1 VTPARRL
8 LAGPFTTSEEVGMAM
23 NVRIDGGL
31 AVLSNIG
38 RLMND
43 PRHFDA
49 GRDVE
54 ELLDQGVSAFVI
66 ELREV
71 GALGPAGLGLLTTL
85 TRAVRKGG
93 GELVLASV
101 RPALAAYLE
110 EMRMDTFWDVFPS
123 VDAAKAFFVR
133 RGLLPEGDD
142 AP

>member
-1 VTPARRL
+1 M
-8 LAGPFTTSEEVGMAM
+8 GM

-54 ELLDQGVSAFVI
+54 ELLDQGVKAFVI

-85 TRAVRKGG
+85 TRAVRRD
-93 GELVLASV
+93 GEHSSLACV
-101 RPALAAYLE
+101 RPALAEYLE
-110 EMRMDTFWDVFPS
+110 EMRMDTLWDVFPS
-123 VDAAKAFFVR
+123 VGDAKAFFLR
-133 RGLLPEGDD
+133 RGVLPAEDEGS
-142 AP
+142 

>member
-1 VTPARRL
+1 
-8 LAGPFTTSEEVGMAM
+8 MAM

-54 ELLDQGVSAFVI
+54 ELLDRGIVAFVI

-71 GALGPAGLGLLTTL
+71 GTLGPSGLGLLTTL
-85 TRAVRKGG
+85 TRAVRKDG

-101 RPALAAYLE
+101 RPALAELLE

-133 RGLLPEGDD
+133 RGVLTAEDEPSEGRF
-142 AP
+142 PPTP

>member
-1 VTPARRL
+1 M
-8 LAGPFTTSEEVGMAM
+8 GM

-54 ELLDQGVSAFVI
+54 DLLNQGIAAFVI

-71 GALGPAGLGLLTTL
+71 GALGPSGLGLLTTL
-85 TRAVRKGG
+85 TRAVRREG

-101 RPALAAYLE
+101 RPALAEHLE

-123 VDAAKAFFVR
+123 VQDARAFFVR
-133 RGLLPEGDD
+133 RGVLPDEGET
-142 AP
+142 P